1 MSDFINFFARQRCYN
16 NPVIMEKKN
25 GPWTIK
31 ETRRIYKNEFLEL
44 FEDKVVQPDGKD
56 GEYAT
61 VEMKAGVCTL
71 AIDEENNVYLT
82 RQFRYALGAES
93 LEVIA
98 GGMDEGEPLENA
110 KREAREEMGIEADEW
125 IDLGTAET
133 DTSIVRS
140 TAHFFV
146 ARKLKFTE
154 PDREG
159 TEAMK
164 PAKMRFDQ
172 AVEKVLSGE
181 IKHALSCLLILKA
194 KLKLKD

>member
-1 MSDFINFFARQRCYN
+1 MT
-16 NPVIMEKKN
+16 KKN

-31 ETRRIYKNEFLEL
+31 DTRQIYKNEFIEV
-44 FEDKVVQPDGKD
+44 FEDQVIQPDGKD

-61 VEMKAGVCTL
+61 VRMKPGVCIL
-71 AIDEENNVYLT
+71 AIDDEENVYLT

-98 GGMDEGEPLENA
+98 GGIEDGDEPLESA
-110 KREAREEMGIEADEW
+110 RREAREEMGIEAEEW
-125 IDLGTAET
+125 LDLGAAET

-140 TAHFFV
+140 PARFFV
-146 ARKLKFTE
+146 ARKLKFTQPE
-154 PDREG
+154 REG

-164 PAKMRFDQ
+164 PVKIKFEE
-172 AVEKVLSGE
+172 AVEKVLNGE

-194 KLKLKD
+194 KMKSGD

>member
-1 MSDFINFFARQRCYN
+1 MT
-16 NPVIMEKKN
+16 KKN

-31 ETRRIYKNEFLEL
+31 ETQSVFKNDFIEVFN
-44 FEDKVVQPDGKD
+44 DQVTQPDGKD

-61 VEMKAGVCTL
+61 VAMKSGVCTL
-71 AIDEENNVYLT
+71 AIDDESNVYLT

-98 GGMDEGEPLENA
+98 GGIEEGAPLENA
-110 KREAREEMGIEADEW
+110 RREAREELGIEAEEW
-125 IDLGTAET
+125 ISLGAAET

-146 ARKLKFTE
+146 ARKLKFTAPE
-154 PDREG
+154 REG
-159 TEAMK
+159 TEALK
-164 PAKMRFDQ
+164 PVKIKFDE
-172 AVEKVLSGE
+172 AVQKVLRGE

-194 KLKLKD
+194 RLVLEK

>member
-1 MSDFINFFARQRCYN
+1 
-16 NPVIMEKKN
+16 MEKKN

-31 ETRRIYKNEFLEL
+31 ETRRIYQNEFLEL
-44 FEDKVVQPDGKD
+44 FEDKVVQPDGND

-61 VEMKAGVCTL
+61 VQMKPGVCAL
-71 AIDEENNVYLT
+71 AIDDENNVYLT

-98 GGMDEGEPLENA
+98 GGSEEGSPLENA
-110 KREAREEMGIEADEW
+110 KREAREEMGIEAEEW

-140 TAHFFV
+140 QAHFFV

-154 PDREG
+154 PEREG

-164 PAKMRFDQ
+164 PVKISFDE
-172 AVEKVLSGE
+172 AVEKVLNGE
-181 IKHALSCLLILKA
+181 IKHALSCVLILKA
-194 KLKLKD
+194 KMKLRD